1 MMNQSYK
8 IIENYRND
16 VNLINKYHKFISK
29 IFPSISFE
37 EWYEKGFWTNKYV
50 PFSLIKNDEIIS
62 NVSVAI
68 MNVFV
73 NGQKR
78 VAAQIGAVGTLPEIR
93 HRGLSRY
100 LMNYV
105 IEKLKN
111 EVDFFFLF
119 ANETVMDFYPKFG
132 FRSINENIF
141 TTEIN
146 ISKTHFSAK
155 KLNLSNKTDYS
166 LIQDLIEN
174 RKIITKYFGAEKY
187 DYITMWHILN
197 TYYNDL
203 YYLEEEGIIFIKTE
217 REGNLNIWEVI
228 YDKEFN
234 MQEALSKI
242 INSDKIRRINYYFP
256 PDQLEYEY
264 DQVIVEQSGLFVRGE
279 TFKDNALIKFPE
291 TAHT

>member
-1 MMNQSYK
+1 MIDQSYK
-8 IIENYRND
+8 LIENYIND
-16 VNLINKYHKFISK
+16 VNLIKEYHNFISK
-29 IFPSISFE
+29 IFPSISFK
-37 EWYEKGFWTNKYV
+37 EWYKKGFWTKKYV

-62 NVSVAI
+62 NVSVAY

-78 VAAQIGAVGTLPEIR
+78 IAAQIGAVGTLPENR
-93 HRGLSRY
+93 HQGLSRY

-111 EVDFFFLF
+111 EVQFFFLF
-119 ANETVMDFYPKFG
+119 ANETVMNFYPKFG
-132 FRSINENIF
+132 FRNINENIF
-141 TTEIN
+141 TSEIK
-146 ISKTHFSAK
+146 IPKTHFSAK

-166 LIQDLIEN
+166 LLQDLIKK
-174 RKIITKYFGAEKY
+174 RKVITKYFGAEKY

-217 REGNLNIWEVI
+217 KDGDLNIWEVI
-228 YDKEFN
+228 YDKKFN
-234 MQEALSKI
+234 MQQALNKI
-242 INSDKIRRINYYFP
+242 ISSDKIQRINYYFP
-256 PDQLEYEY
+256 PDQLEYKY

-279 TFKDNALIKFPE
+279 TFKDNVLIKFPE